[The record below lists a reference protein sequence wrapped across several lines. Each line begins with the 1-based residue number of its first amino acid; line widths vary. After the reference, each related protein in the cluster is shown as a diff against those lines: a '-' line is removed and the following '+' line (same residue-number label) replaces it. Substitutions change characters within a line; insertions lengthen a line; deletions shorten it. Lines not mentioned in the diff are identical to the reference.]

1 MSTMASDRSWLLNPG
16 PLKLFNQCRRL
27 IQSEFGVK
35 LRTTD
40 EELEHRLAEYAGK
53 TRSSQLTK
61 IWEALKPQIP
71 ALEMPAGEDSADQN
85 SADRS
90 KQMYRGQPIA
100 EDGAPSRNNPEQ
112 RKKLIY
118 RGQVVEQ

>member
-1 MSTMASDRSWLLNPG
+1 MASERSWLLNPG

-40 EELEHRLAEYAGK
+40 NELEHRLAEYAGK
-53 TRSSQLTK
+53 TRSSQLAK
-61 IWEALKPQIP
+61 IWAALKPQIP
-71 ALEMPAGEDSADQN
+71 TLEMSAAEDAEDRGP
-85 SADRS
+85 ADRP
-90 KQMYRGQPIA
+90 KRMYRGQPIA
-100 EDGAPSRNNPEQ
+100 DDVAPGGNDADQ

>member
-1 MSTMASDRSWLLNPG
+1 MFPMASDRSWLLNPG

-53 TRSSQLTK
+53 TRSSQLAK
-61 IWEALKPQIP
+61 IWEALEPQIP
-71 ALEMPAGEDSADQN
+71 TLEMPAGEDDEHS
-85 SADRS
+85 SPADRPNR
-90 KQMYRGQPIA
+90 MYRGQPVA
-100 EDGAPSRNNPEQ
+100 DNMMPGKDQ

-118 RGQVVEQ
+118 RGQVVGR